1 MYFLKELKALAPFS
15 FLGLVGVGVTMASMV
30 FRYFDGSYSSPGGVF
45 SRPSIVQP
53 SFAIDDS
60 SGGILGILGNMNTFG
75 GLVLACTLATA
86 FVAHYNAPRFHAE
99 LENNSVKRF
108 NVVVFGSYTISA
120 IAFLIVAG
128 AGFLTFG
135 QSSAGFILN
144 SYSSYDPLITLSR
157 TALAVSIALTYPL
170 PFFGLRDGFLDVL
183 RIPQEK
189 RTETLI
195 RLLSLGL
202 LIGITIGA
210 YFVKDLALVLSVGGG
225 SFSTILSSVFPAL
238 MFRSAVKQYKGD
250 TSDVEGESRNEFDSK
265 LSLVLMGICS
275 VIGTIGVFIALDSAF

>member
-1 MYFLKELKALAPFS
+1 
-15 FLGLVGVGVTMASMV
+15 
-30 FRYFDGSYSSPGGVF
+30 
-45 SRPSIVQP
+45 
-53 SFAIDDS
+53 
-60 SGGILGILGNMNTFG
+60 MNTFG

-128 AGFLTFG
+128 FGFLTFG

-144 SYSSYDPLITLSR
+144 SYSPYDPLITLSR

-189 RTETLI
+189 RTETLM

-210 YFVKDLALVLSVGGG
+210 YFIKDLALVLSVGGG

-238 MFRSAVKQYKGD
+238 MFRSAVKQYKGN
-250 TSDVEGESRNEFDSK
+250 TSDAKGDSRNEFDSK
-265 LSLVLMGICS
+265 LGLVLMGICS
-275 VIGTIGVFIALDSAF
+275 VIGTVGVFIALDSAF